1 MHLIALCG
9 KKQSGKTTLSNFIHG
24 HEMKRHDVVND
35 FSINEFGN
43 LVINYLEFDD
53 NGKEQEGTAV
63 FDLWQKSEDFTSYAQ
78 KFIWPL
84 VRGYNFADP
93 LKGICMTLFGLS
105 YSQCYGTDSY
115 KNSPTE
121 YKWEKMPGESRFKSG
136 YGTMSAREFLQYFG
150 TEIMRK
156 INPNIW
162 IDNCLERIKEDD
174 SPIAVISDCRFVNE
188 IEAVKKAGGKVIKLT
203 REPVEESDKSSLDK
217 EIANHVSE
225 LEVDNYDN
233 FDFVI
238 NNDKMNM
245 EESCNA
251 FLNILVDIGATK
263 KIRTVNPRLG
273 TTSAKQ

>member
-9 KKQSGKTTLSNFIHG
+9 KKQSGKTTLSNFLHG
-24 HEMKRHDVVND
+24 HEMKLHDVIKD

-43 LVINYLEFDD
+43 LVVNYVEFDD
-53 NGKEQEGTAV
+53 SGKEKEGTAV
-63 FDLWQKSEDFTSYAQ
+63 FDLWQQSEDFTNYAR

-84 VRGYNFADP
+84 IRGYNFADP
-93 LKGICMTLFGLS
+93 LKGICMGLFGLS

-162 IDNCLERIKEDD
+162 IDNCLDRIKEDN
-174 SPIAVISDCRFVNE
+174 SPISIISDCRFINE

-203 REPVEESDKSSLDK
+203 RDVPDTKHKSSLDK
-217 EIANHVSE
+217 EIATHASE
-225 LEVDNYDN
+225 NDFDNYKDFDVVLDN
-233 FDFVI
+233 
-238 NNDKMNM
+238 KNM
-245 EESCNA
+245 SIEESCNM
-251 FLNILVDIGATK
+251 FLKTRVDMGVTK
-263 KIRTVNPRLG
+263 HMRTINPRLG
-273 TTSAKQ
+273 TATIK